1 MRPVAPL
8 SPPRAKPTRTLPLA
22 VRVQPFA
29 KELLRSF
36 LARTANVSGIP
47 YSRLIA
53 ELGLSTKRATAPW
66 VGVDMTRREAAIV
79 GALLR
84 HEPDTILA
92 LQLPTH
98 QSPNPE
104 KVKHPQ
110 RYRACGECQT
120 EHGAW
125 FRWNA
130 DPLHIICPL
139 HRTLFHSEGPQ
150 HQKLRNDKALTQ
162 RIAWPAYAKE
172 LSAELNDLYALQ
184 NLLLVFRREH
194 PQVVKMFT
202 KVLVAYQRAAQ
213 QTPNSEQ
220 LAFITERGHAVLR
233 THNRL
238 ADIDAKRHRITSSE
252 SIWASVEDTVA
263 IFPAAAVF
271 ILEAKVRNA
280 HQGYHELIEDLQDL
294 AQSQAINTSSAEPY
308 ESDMVLGGPSAL
320 YDLDQLYKEWV
331 QLAHTTPDLLE
342 LFNSSDFPHV
352 A

>member
-1 MRPVAPL
+1 MRPVAPPN
-8 SPPRAKPTRTLPLA
+8 PPRTKPTRTLPLA
-22 VRVQPFA
+22 VRLQPFE
-29 KELLRSF
+29 KELFRSF

-47 YSRLIA
+47 YRTLIA
-53 ELGLSTKRATAPW
+53 DLGLNTKQATAPW
-66 VGVDMTRREAAIV
+66 VGVEMTRSEAAIV

-84 HEPDTILA
+84 HEPDTILS
-92 LQLPTH
+92 LQLPVH
-98 QSPNPE
+98 RASNPT

-125 FRWNA
+125 FRWNV

-150 HQKLRNDKALTQ
+150 QQQLRSDKTLSQ

-172 LSAELNDLYALQ
+172 LSAELNDLFALQ
-184 NLLLVFRREH
+184 NLLLAFRREH
-194 PQVVKMFT
+194 PQIAKMFT
-202 KVLVAYQRAAQ
+202 KVLVAYQRAVR

-220 LAFITERGHAVLR
+220 LAFITEPGHAVLR

-238 ADIDAKRHRITSSE
+238 ANIDAKRNRITISE

-271 ILEAKVRNA
+271 ILEAQVRNA
-280 HQGYHELIEDLQDL
+280 HQGYHELLEDLQDL
-294 AQSQAINTSSAEPY
+294 AQSQAINTSSADPY

-331 QLAHTTPDLLE
+331 LLAHTTPDLRD
-342 LFNSSDFPHV
+342 LFHSSDFPQ
-352 A
+352 AA